1 MNFRVSF
8 DVNLLQNLCR
18 RRHYQS
24 VLLMKNADAP
34 LVVCYDSIDV
44 ELCVDVAGVN
54 VLGRVARVRYN
65 QDRRRRTRQT
75 LLSHLASC
83 LVLPCNQITCKTV
96 KWLNVK
102 NVVLAILW
110 P

>member
-1 MNFRVSF
+1 
-8 DVNLLQNLCR
+8 
-18 RRHYQS
+18 
-24 VLLMKNADAP
+24 MKNADAQ
-34 LVVCYDSIDV
+34 LVVCVCYDSIDV

>member
-1 MNFRVSF
+1 
-8 DVNLLQNLCR
+8 
-18 RRHYQS
+18 
-24 VLLMKNADAP
+24 MKNADAQ
-34 LVVCYDSIDV
+34 LMFCYDSIDV

-54 VLGRVARVRYN
+54 VLRRVARVRYN

-75 LLSHLASC
+75 LLSHLTSC